1 MKRFYFLL
9 LTLVLSL
16 PLPATAAQWQLDPD
30 HTNFYFEVQ
39 HIYSTIRGRFTEY
52 NGDVFFD
59 PAQPEKS
66 RFNFE
71 VKIDSINTM
80 IGKRDTHLRSADF
93 FDAAKYP
100 LMTFRSARVTH
111 AGDNVYRVDGTL
123 TIKDVSQEISLQFVY
138 HGQKDNPLMK
148 KVVAGLDCRFS
159 LDRLQYHVGD
169 GKFYTMGV
177 VGKDIDILISMEMLR
192 DR

>member
-9 LTLVLSL
+9 LSIVLSL

-52 NGDVFFD
+52 TGDVFFD

-66 RFNFE
+66 RFNFA
-71 VKIDSINTM
+71 VKVDSINTM

-93 FDAAKYP
+93 FDAARYP
-100 LMTFRSARVTH
+100 LMTFRSARVTPT
-111 AGDNVYRVDGTL
+111 GDNVYRVDGTL
-123 TIKDVSQEISLQFVY
+123 TIKDVSQELSLQFVY
-138 HGQKDNPLMK
+138 HGQKDHPLME
-148 KVVAGLDCRFS
+148 KVVAGLDCSFS

-169 GKFYTMGV
+169 GKFYTLGV
-177 VGKDIDILISMEMLR
+177 VGKDIAILISIEMLR